1 MFKFKQ
7 TPEDF
12 IVREVSD
19 EDTLK
24 FISNPIPKNISHNLY
39 SNEINRSNETNK
51 YNEIDKYNETNKYN
65 EPNQDIDKDN
75 VQEGASAFGEY
86 SYYKLI
92 KKNCNTIDA
101 ITRIANHWNIYPKFI
116 NFAGTKDKNAL
127 TEQLISIKKGPKKGL
142 FLDNIELKYLG
153 QGNERINL
161 GCLKGNE
168 FEIIVESDNSPREM
182 VKTINYFDDQRFGVN
197 NDNHIIGKLLL
208 QRKFNDVCKTLK
220 LVVEANNYVGAL
232 RTINKRVLLLY
243 LHAYQS
249 YLWNETVKEFIK
261 HEFIKG
267 SDKYFEIEYALGELF
282 IPEEMNTVQNHKIPL
297 IGFGV
302 ETDNEVIRDILNALL
317 VSEGISFSDFV
328 IREMPEISCVG
339 EDRNLLVDIENLKIE
354 EMETEK
360 KTFKTKLLKTLKNF
374 KKIFSEQKPE
384 IKEYKLSFFL
394 NKGSYGTIVLK
405 SLFG

>member
-24 FISNPIPKNISHNLY
+24 SISGNIPSNIP
-39 SNEINRSNETNK
+39 SNENNK
-51 YNEIDKYNETNKYN
+51 YNPN
-65 EPNQDIDKDN
+65 NQDINKEN
-75 VQEGASAFGEY
+75 QEGVSGEY
-86 SYYKLI
+86 SYYKLT

-101 ITRIANHWNIYPKFI
+101 ITRISNHWNIYPKFI

-142 FLDNIELKYLG
+142 FLDNIELKYIG
-153 QGNERINL
+153 QGNERVNL

-168 FEIIVESDNSPREM
+168 FEIIVESDNSPRNM

-197 NDNHIIGKLLL
+197 NDNHLIGKLLL
-208 QRKFNDVCKTLK
+208 QRKFRDVCEKLK
-220 LVVEANNYVGAL
+220 LVVEANNCVGAL

-249 YLWNETVKEFIK
+249 YLWNETVKAFIK
-261 HEFIKG
+261 K
-267 SDKYFEIEYALGELF
+267 SNTYFEIESNLGTLF
-282 IPEEMNTVQNHKIPL
+282 IPEEINTMHNLKIPL

-317 VSEGISFSDFV
+317 VSEGISFSDFI
-328 IREMPEISCVG
+328 IREIPELSCVG
-339 EDRNLLVDIENLKIE
+339 EDRNMLVDIENLKIE
-354 EMETEK
+354 ELDVEK
-360 KTFKTKLLKTLKNF
+360 KTVKTRILKTLKLL
-374 KKIFSEQKPE
+374 KKMFSEQKPE
-384 IKEYKLSFFL
+384 IKKYKLLFFL